1 MTNKDLELARNGDQN
16 AINRI
21 FIDNNHLLTQIARKY
36 YLVGGDVEDIIQ
48 EGRLGLYKAINIF
61 DESRNDSFEGF
72 ASKMIKREIINAIKR
87 ENTSKH
93 KVLDESMFVDD
104 DDCLHC
110 ETYPEQELILAER
123 FESIKKK
130 MFDNL
135 SDFERQVLDYYL
147 QDYKCKDIAKIIG
160 EDYKKVE
167 NAITRAKDKLAKF
180 KEDK

>member
-1 MTNKDLELARNGDQN
+1 MTSKDLELAKNGDQN

-36 YLVGGDVEDIIQ
+36 FLIGGDVEDIIQ

-110 ETYPEQELILAER
+110 GTYPEQELILAER

-135 SDFERQVLDYYL
+135 SVFERQVFDYYL
-147 QDYKCKDIAKIIG
+147 QDYKCRDIAEIIN
-160 EDYKKVE
+160 EDPKKVE